1 MNKSTVKSKAKPDDP
16 AWWLKPLAEPQAE
29 LATDAAGLSSAEA
42 GSRLAKFGPNLFRD
56 HQERPLFL
64 QFLARFKNP
73 LVILLL
79 VASAISAFT
88 GEITNFV
95 IISVMVLFSV
105 TLDFIQ
111 EHRAGKAAESLRHS
125 VSVRA
130 RVIRDG
136 KSIEVPVT
144 EVVPG
149 DLAVLSAGD
158 MVPADGLV
166 LEAND
171 LFVQQGLLTGE
182 SYPVEKHPGA
192 PAANASDMQE
202 ATNAVFMGT
211 TIISGSARMRV
222 VKTGTG
228 TAIGAI
234 ADSLNRQPPATAF
247 EVGTHR
253 FGLLI
258 MRLTVLLVLFVLLV
272 NALQHKPWLESFLFA
287 VALAVGLTPELLP
300 MVVSVTLSR
309 GALHMAKK
317 RVIVK
322 RLASITDLGSMDVL
336 CTDKT
341 GTLTEAKIRLEQ
353 HVDPQGKPS
362 DRVLELAYLNS
373 FFETGLK
380 SPLDEAILA
389 HEHIDVSAWKKI
401 DEVPFDFE
409 RRRVSVLL
417 DKGDTRML
425 VVKGA
430 AEEIVGLC
438 TVYEETGTEVTP
450 PLDKAALESIHA
462 QHIALEKEGFR
473 VLGIAWRKVPLDHP
487 HAVVSD
493 ESELVFAGFAGF
505 LDPPKE
511 SAGAA
516 LAALKDS
523 GVTVKIV
530 TGDSELVTQHVCAQ
544 LNIPVTGVLTGK
556 EIAQMDD
563 SALRIRVETANLFCR
578 VNPSQKDRVILA
590 LKARGHV
597 VGYLGDGINDA
608 PSLHSAD
615 VGLSVESAVDV
626 AKEAADMILLDQDLH
641 VLHDGVLEGRRTF
654 GNIMKYIMMGTSSNF
669 GNMFSMAGAA
679 LFLPFLPML
688 PTQILLNNI
697 LYDLSEVP
705 IPLDEVDAEELRKP
719 RVLDM
724 KFIRN
729 FMLVIGPISSA
740 FDFLTFYVMLSV
752 LKANE
757 TLFQTGWF
765 VESLS
770 TQVLVIFIIRT
781 RGNPFKSRAHP
792 ILVATSLA
800 VVTIGATIAVYPLG
814 NVFRLRCA
822 ARPVLCHSGRHGGD
836 LSGDSRGGQKR
847 LLQVAWGIRLDQER
861 E

>member
-1 MNKSTVKSKAKPDDP
+1 MNKSKVKSKATPDEP
-16 AWWLKPLAEPQAE
+16 AWWLKPLTEPQAG
-29 LATDAAGLSSAEA
+29 LTTDAAGLSNAEA
-42 GSRLAKFGPNLFRD
+42 RSRLAKFGHNLFRD
-56 HQERPLFL
+56 HQKQPLFL

-95 IISVMVLFSV
+95 IITVMVLLSV
-105 TLDFIQ
+105 TLDFVQ

-125 VSVRA
+125 VSVQA
-130 RVIRDG
+130 KIIRDG
-136 KSIEVPVT
+136 KSIEIPVT

-182 SYPVEKHPGA
+182 SYPVEKRPGA
-192 PAANASDMQE
+192 PAANANDMQE

-272 NALQHKPWLESFLFA
+272 NALEHKPWLESFLFA

-362 DRVLELAYLNS
+362 ERVLELAYLNS

-417 DKGDTRML
+417 DKGDTRIL

-430 AEEIVGLC
+430 PDEIVGFC
-438 TVYEETGTEVTP
+438 THYEEQGAELQGIVNKTV
-450 PLDKAALESIHA
+450 LERIHE
-462 QHIALEKEGFR
+462 QQNALEKEGFR
-473 VLGIAWRKVPLDHP
+473 ILGIAWREVSLDHSD
-487 HAVVSD
+487 AVVGD
-493 ESELVFAGFAGF
+493 EAELVFAGFAGF

-516 LAALKDS
+516 LAALKES

-544 LNIPVTGVLTGK
+544 LNIPVIGVLTGK

-563 SALRIRVETANLFCR
+563 SALRIKVETTNLFCR

-705 IPLDEVDAEELRKP
+705 IPLDKVDAEELRKP

-740 FDFLTFYVMLSV
+740 FDFLTFYVMLTV

-792 ILVATSLA
+792 ILVATSLTVMIIGA
-800 VVTIGATIAVYPLG
+800 ILPFTPLGTYFGFVAPPARFYAILAGMVVTYLAIVEVAK
-814 NVFRLRCA
+814 
-822 ARPVLCHSGRHGGD
+822 
-836 LSGDSRGGQKR
+836 RGFYKWHKLPG
-847 LLQVAWGIRLDQER
+847 
-861 E
+861 